1 MKSAL
6 AFAVLAAGLSI
17 TAAPASSAIITAD
30 VVLASASGGAAGWP
44 FGGVFEPANYPVPV
58 SLDYATDGDGNTFVS
73 LPTGAFVVLGFSG
86 GRFLEDGPGDDL
98 FVNEIGDNNESADI
112 FVSGDLGLTF
122 TSIGQALDNRTT
134 AFDLSA
140 FAGPVNAIKIV
151 GLDNFGASEG
161 FDLTFVTGREG
172 VPDNSAVVP
181 LPGALPLL
189 AAALGGLALVRRRRR
204 A

>member
-1 MKSAL
+1 M
-6 AFAVLAAGLSI
+6 AAGLSLSV
-17 TAAPASSAIITAD
+17 APASSATITAD
-30 VVLASASGGAAGWP
+30 AVLAFSSGGAAGWP
-44 FGGVFEPANYPVPV
+44 YGGEFVPAAFPKPV
-58 SLDYATDGDGNTFVS
+58 SLDYAADGDDNTFVS
-73 LPTGAFVVLGFSG
+73 LPTGAFLVLGFSG

-98 FVNEIGDNNESADI
+98 FVNEIGANGETADI

-140 FAGPVNAIKIV
+140 FVGPVNAIKIV
-151 GLDNFGASEG
+151 GRDDFGASKG
-161 FDLTFVTGREG
+161 FDLSSVTGREG
-172 VPDNSAVVP
+172 VPDTSAVVP

-189 AAALGGLALVRRRRR
+189 AAALGGLALLRRRRP